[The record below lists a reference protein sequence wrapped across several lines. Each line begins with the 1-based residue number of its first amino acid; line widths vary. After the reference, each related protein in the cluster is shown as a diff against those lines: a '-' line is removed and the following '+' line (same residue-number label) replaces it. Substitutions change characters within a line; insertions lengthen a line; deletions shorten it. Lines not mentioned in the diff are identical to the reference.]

1 MFFGVDIHQPEKE
14 GVERTF
20 GWDELGKVPPV
31 QAIVHLAGKAHDTKN
46 MSEAQS
52 YFEINTGLTE
62 RIFDYFLQS
71 DAKTFIFF
79 SSVKAAADSVP
90 GDVLTEEMKTDEE
103 LHSEQ

>member
-1 MFFGVDIHQPEKE
+1 
-14 GVERTF
+14 
-20 GWDELGKVPPV
+20 
-31 QAIVHLAGKAHDTKN
+31 

-90 GDVLTEEMKTDEE
+90 GDVLTEEVKTDEE